1 MNYMV
6 EFPHYDD
13 TLIVPQGY
21 QDLSWHN
28 DICPHFERAINP
40 VKSVAIWC
48 DFKEYSK
55 RELGSMYRFT
65 VAVQDDLDKSD
76 FGFFDDFDNALLFAN
91 ALAEKLTKE

>member
-1 MNYMV
+1 MHYLT

-21 QDLSWHN
+21 QDMSWHN
-28 DICPHFERAINP
+28 DICPHIERAINP
-40 VKSVAIWC
+40 VKCVAIWC

-91 ALAEKLTKE
+91 ALAEKLTKG